1 MTAPDNSQ
9 LGKPKA
15 SSPKPLPALTPIG
28 RAQTPLYHRIYLVL
42 RDGIVNG
49 AYAHGAML
57 PSEQELTALYGV
69 SRITAKRALNELA
82 AEGLVARE
90 RGRGTRVTFDPATRP
105 VTASVDGLYRN
116 LVQMGRET
124 EVRLLSFDYI
134 AAAPDVARALACEPG
149 ETVQVARRVRS
160 VDGEPFSHLTTY
172 VPEDIGRS
180 YGAGDLAKEPLIALL
195 EQCGIQVSEAAQTI
209 TASLA
214 DGEIAA
220 LLKIDVGAP
229 LLHVTRTVV
238 DQRDRPVE
246 HLIALYRPDRYQYRL
261 DLRRVGDEAASGWA
275 HMAEQAAE

>member
-1 MTAPDNSQ
+1 M
-9 LGKPKA
+9 
-15 SSPKPLPALTPIG
+15 
-28 RAQTPLYHRIYLVL
+28 L

-49 AYAHGAML
+49 LYPHGAIL
-57 PSEQELTALYGV
+57 PSEQELTAIYGV

-82 AEGLVARE
+82 AEGLVVRE
-90 RGRGTRVTFDPATRP
+90 RGRGTRVTFDASARP

-124 EVRLLSFDYI
+124 DVRLLSFNYV
-134 AAAPDVARALACEPG
+134 AASAEVARALGCEPG
-149 ETVQVARRVRS
+149 ETVQTARRVRS

-180 YGAGDLAKEPLIALL
+180 YDAADLAEQPLLALF

-209 TASLA
+209 SASLA

-220 LLKIDVGAP
+220 LLKIDVGGP
-229 LLHVTRTVV
+229 LLQVTRTVV

-261 DLRRVGDEAASGWA
+261 DLRRVSEEPAGGW
-275 HMAEQAAE
+275 HRMAEQAAE